1 MFHQEGATRTVVEIL
16 GTLRRD
22 FLTVELHQAREV
34 NKFWKVLAFKA
45 SKTSDKIGLEAT
57 I

>member
-1 MFHQEGATRTVVEIL
+1 MFHQEGAMRIVVEIL
-16 GTLRRD
+16 GTLRQD
-22 FLTVELHQAREV
+22 SLIVESHQAREV

-45 SKTSDKIGLEAT
+45 SKTSDKIGLVAT